1 MLGQV
6 NMLERV
12 PSVKTSWIL
21 PMEGHDHGHSLS
33 GKLLCLFPLGPIGT
47 QAESMWKSCIVFND
61 DDDDE
66 NARLWSLQY
75 ISDDPSFDNEAEINE
90 MIPGQRGGWGVFMFR
105 T

>member
-1 MLGQV
+1 MIMVIVYQ
-6 NMLERV
+6 E
-12 PSVKTSWIL
+12 SCCACSHW
-21 PMEGHDHGHSLS
+21 D
-33 GKLLCLFPLGPIGT
+33 PLGPKLKACG
-47 QAESMWKSCIVFND
+47 KSCIVFND

>member
-1 MLGQV
+1 ML
-6 NMLERV
+6 V
-12 PSVKTSWIL
+12 P
-21 PMEGHDHGHSLS
+21 
-33 GKLLCLFPLGPIGT
+33 KLKSCG
-47 QAESMWKSCIVFND
+47 KSCILFNDD

-66 NARLWSLQY
+66 NAGLWSLQY

>member
-1 MLGQV
+1 ML
-6 NMLERV
+6 V
-12 PSVKTSWIL
+12 PKMKSC
-21 PMEGHDHGHSLS
+21 G
-33 GKLLCLFPLGPIGT
+33 
-47 QAESMWKSCIVFND
+47 KSCILFNDDDDD

>member
-1 MLGQV
+1 MIMVIVYQ
-6 NMLERV
+6 E
-12 PSVKTSWIL
+12 SCCACSHW
-21 PMEGHDHGHSLS
+21 D
-33 GKLLCLFPLGPIGT
+33 PLGPKLKAWG
-47 QAESMWKSCIVFND
+47 KSCIVFND

>member
-1 MLGQV
+1 MYLSDADDADVDDDDADVAEGD
-6 NMLERV
+6 EGAADGDDGADDDDADDDDHDDDDHDDDD
-12 PSVKTSWIL
+12 SV
-21 PMEGHDHGHSLS
+21 DD
-33 GKLLCLFPLGPIGT
+33 
-47 QAESMWKSCIVFND
+47 D